1 MSTFLLV
8 ISFILHVISF
18 LIIILLY
25 FRIEKM
31 RDIERKQASI
41 MKDMEDVLSS
51 YILEMKEENE
61 KFLLEVQGNVDKSKM
76 VTKKSPNDK
85 PKKTAPKQRGVPAKI
100 DTVEDQLTDED
111 LMQLLPT
118 FNEDK
123 ELKTKDQ
130 NKLNNRDINK
140 PTIEKEPKKEE
151 KMVKEESK
159 EPPFESLP
167 IGTQVKILSEEGL
180 SVEEIAKKLSKGR
193 TEIELFLKFNS

>member
-8 ISFILHVISF
+8 ISFILHIISF

-31 RDIERKQASI
+31 RDVERKQASI
-41 MKDMEDVLSS
+41 MKDMEEVLSS

-61 KFLLEVQGNVDKSKM
+61 KFLLEVQGSADKSKV
-76 VTKKSPNDK
+76 VTKKSPIDK

-118 FNEDK
+118 FNEAEK
-123 ELKTKDQ
+123 LETKHQ
-130 NKLNNRDINK
+130 IKK
-140 PTIEKEPKKEE
+140 PTIKKEPKKEE
-151 KMVKEESK
+151 KKLIDEPN

-180 SVEEIAKKLSKGR
+180 SVEEIAKKLNKGR